1 MLDPAAVQAALARH
15 ACRSIDPGVLRPAA
29 VLLTFYPK
37 DGSDTLLFT
46 RRTEHLPDHAGEIS
60 FPGGRWQEGDAD
72 LTATAL
78 RETEEEMGV
87 APQDVTVLGQ
97 LDDFV
102 SVYGYHVTPFVGTLP
117 TAYPFRVDPREIAEV
132 IEVPLEKLCDPKI
145 YHTESWEHKG
155 RLHPVGFFSI
165 GQHPI
170 WGLTAA
176 VLRQFL
182 QRIEAIDW

>member
-15 ACRSIDPGVLRPAA
+15 ACRSIDTGVLRPAA

-37 DGSDTLLFT
+37 DDSDTLLFT
-46 RRTEHLPDHAGEIS
+46 R
-60 FPGGRWQEGDAD
+60 